1 MELIQTFHFKSDF
14 WGLILPMIFIGMD
27 FLTGF
32 VGAWIRKEVQSSK
45 MRTGL
50 GKKLGEVCVIL
61 IGTAIT
67 YGLDLPH
74 QVMYFFCGYILIME
88 GISICEN
95 MAKLGVPL
103 PAFITHA
110 LSDAS
115 KDLSTNT
122 DVPTITD
129 GKEKND

>member
-1 MELIQTFHFKSDF
+1 MELIQNFHFRSDF
-14 WGLILPMIFIGMD
+14 WGLILPMIFIGLD

-32 VGAWIRKEVQSSK
+32 IGAWIRKEVQSSK
-45 MRTGL
+45 MRSGL

-67 YGLDLPH
+67 YGLELPH

-88 GISICEN
+88 AISICEN
-95 MAKLGVPL
+95 LAKLGVPL

-115 KDLSTNT
+115 KDLSTST
-122 DVPTITD
+122 DIPVVR
-129 GKEKND
+129 KKNE